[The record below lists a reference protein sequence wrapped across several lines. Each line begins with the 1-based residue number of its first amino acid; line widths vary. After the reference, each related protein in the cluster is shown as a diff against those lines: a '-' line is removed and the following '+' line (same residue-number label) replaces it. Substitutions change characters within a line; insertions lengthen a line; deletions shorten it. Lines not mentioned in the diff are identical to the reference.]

1 MPLSWINRDGKLII
15 AARGCWLFAQG
26 SVVVLL
32 IIYLKQVGFSLVE
45 TGLLIAAG
53 TLGGALYSILAAF
66 FADVIGRR
74 RLLVL
79 YIAARGVAGVGLA
92 TISSFPFLTTI
103 CFLTAFSTGG
113 GAGGLQPLAQA
124 TLAETAPA
132 RRRNDLY
139 AAYNMFAIGGAAVGT
154 LAAGL
159 PILLQNLLGMSEL
172 GSYKFMMLWYVF
184 FNLVAALLVSLLSP
198 AVEASRDGRGW
209 VNPLTL
215 PSRRKI
221 FAATGLFTIDRF
233 AGSLVIQSLVAYWF
247 FDRFG
252 LQLQS
257 LAVLFFSSNIGVVI
271 SMWVGAK
278 LANRFGLINT
288 MVLTQLPSSLLMVAL
303 PFAPEAWM
311 AITIWLV
318 YSLSHRMSSPM
329 RQSYTMAIVG
339 PEERVAMAT
348 ATGLG
353 GNASMASGPPIATF
367 LYSFATAAVPFVASG
382 VIQMI
387 GDLLLYL
394 TFRKVRP
401 PEETRRQAGKQQP
414 TLQET
419 AVSGEAA
426 DKEL

>member
-1 MPLSWINRDGKLII
+1 MPLSWISRDGKLII
-15 AARGCWLFAQG
+15 AARGAWLFAQG
-26 SVVVLL
+26 SIVVLL
-32 IIYLKQVGFSLVE
+32 FIYLKQVGFSLVE
-45 TGLLIAAG
+45 TGFLIAAG
-53 TLGGALYSILAAF
+53 TLGGALYSIVAALI
-66 FADVIGRR
+66 ADVIGRR

-92 TISSFPFLTTI
+92 TISSFPFLAAI
-103 CFLTAFSTGG
+103 FFLTAFSTGG

-139 AAYNMFAIGGAAVGT
+139 AVYNMFAIGGSALGT
-154 LAAGL
+154 LAAGV
-159 PILLQNLLGMSEL
+159 PILLQNILGMSEL
-172 GSYKFMMLWYVF
+172 DSYKFMMLWYVF
-184 FNLVAALLVSLLSP
+184 FNMVAALFVSLISP

-221 FAATGLFTIDRF
+221 FTVAGMFTIDRF
-233 AGSLVIQSLVAYWF
+233 AGSLVIQSLVAFWF
-247 FDRFG
+247 FDKFG

-257 LAVLFFSSNIGVVI
+257 LAILFFSSNIGVVI
-271 SMWVGAK
+271 SMWVGTK

-288 MVLTQLPSSLLMVAL
+288 MVFTQLPSSLLMVAI
-303 PFAPEAWM
+303 PFVSEAWM
-311 AITIWLV
+311 AITLWLL
-318 YSLSHRMSSPM
+318 YSLSHRMASPM

-367 LYSFATAAVPFVASG
+367 LYGFAAAVPFVASG

-394 TFRKVRP
+394 TFHKVKP
-401 PEETRRQAGKQQP
+401 PEEVRRQEGRQH
-414 TLQET
+414 ET
-419 AVSGEAA
+419 ATSRETTN
-426 DKEL
+426 KEL

>member
-1 MPLSWINRDGKLII
+1 MPLSWISRDGKLII
-15 AARGCWLFAQG
+15 AARGAWLFAQG

-32 IIYLKQVGFSLVE
+32 IIYLKLVGFSLVE

-53 TLGGALYSILAAF
+53 TLGGALYSILAAL

-79 YIAARGVAGVGLA
+79 YIAARGVAGVALA
-92 TISSFPFLTTI
+92 TISSFPLLATI
-103 CFLTAFSTGG
+103 FFLTAFSTGG

-139 AAYNMFAIGGAAVGT
+139 AFYNMFAIGGSALGT

-159 PILLQNLLGMSEL
+159 PVLLQNILGMSEL

-184 FNLVAALLVSLLSP
+184 FNLVAALFVSLISSK
-198 AVEASRDGRGW
+198 VEASRDGRRW

-221 FAATGLFTIDRF
+221 FTLSGLFSIDRF
-233 AGSLVIQSLVAYWF
+233 ASSLVIQSLVAYWF

-288 MVLTQLPSSLLMVAL
+288 MVLTQLPSSLFMVAL
-303 PFAPEAWM
+303 PFVPEAWM
-311 AITIWLV
+311 AISIWLL
-318 YSLSHRMSSPM
+318 YSLSHRMASPM

-367 LYSFATAAVPFVASG
+367 LYSFAAAAVPFVASG
-382 VIQMI
+382 IIQMI

-394 TFRKVRP
+394 TFRKVKP
-401 PEETRRQAGKQQP
+401 PEESRRTGK
-414 TLQET
+414 ET
-419 AVSGEAA
+419 ATSREAA
-426 DKEL
+426 NKEL